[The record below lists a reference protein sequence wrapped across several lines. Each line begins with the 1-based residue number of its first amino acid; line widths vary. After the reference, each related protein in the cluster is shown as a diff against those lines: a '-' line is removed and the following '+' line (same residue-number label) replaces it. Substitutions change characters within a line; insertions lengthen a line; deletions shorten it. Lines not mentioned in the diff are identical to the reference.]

1 MWWANYR
8 PAVPWEPSVANV
20 HTLWWLI
27 TNEKRN
33 GGQVPFLE
41 LTMMI
46 FPWKE
51 SRCVR
56 VESVAPAGTNRR
68 NELAFFPCWFISQ
81 HPRAYLSLNFHRVP
95 ADFFISLVRI
105 FATFCSPYQHILRN
119 ENIFFIFPNIGCV
132 LIRCKLRTRIHFNSS
147 LNTTIFLSVIVFNGV
162 NQSRKRVHVNYRSFS
177 RPFYRLLTA
186 SIT

>member
-119 ENIFFIFPNIGCV
+119 ENIFFHFPEYWMRVDQVQIKDKDSFQLIF
-132 LIRCKLRTRIHFNSS
+132 KHYYFS
-147 LNTTIFLSVIVFNGV
+147 LCNRF
-162 NQSRKRVHVNYRSFS
+162 
-177 RPFYRLLTA
+177 
-186 SIT
+186 